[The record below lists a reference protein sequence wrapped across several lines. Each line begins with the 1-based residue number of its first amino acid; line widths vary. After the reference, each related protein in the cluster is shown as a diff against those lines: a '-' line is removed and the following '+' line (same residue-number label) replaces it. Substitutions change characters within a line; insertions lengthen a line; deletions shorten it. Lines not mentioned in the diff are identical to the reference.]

1 MSQFPEFKEQTVLI
15 TGTSSGFGLLSAYH
29 LAKAGYNI
37 IASMR
42 NLEKKSAL
50 LRMLEKDKLKERVTF
65 VELDVTS
72 QRSVDQLTAFL
83 DKGNGVDV
91 LINNAGFAFGGFS
104 EEIHIDEYK
113 EQFETN
119 VFGVMRVTQAVLPF
133 MREKRRGK
141 IINISS
147 ISGLMGFPGLSP
159 YVSSKHAL
167 EGYSE
172 SLRLELKPFGID
184 VALIEPG
191 SYATNIWTTGKK
203 VSKHSLNEGSPYHA
217 YMRAIEN
224 ELQAGEKNL
233 GDPDQVVS
241 LLLSLCNQSQ
251 IKKLRYPVG
260 KGVKLSISVKR
271 MLPWSVWER
280 VIIKKL
286 LK

>member
-147 ISGLMGFPGLSP
+147 ISGLIGFPGLSP

-203 VSKHSLNEGSPYHA
+203 ISKHSLNEGSPYHA

-271 MLPWSVWER
+271 MLPWNVWER

>member
-15 TGTSSGFGLLSAYH
+15 TGTSSGFGLLSTYH

-147 ISGLMGFPGLSP
+147 ISGLIGFPGLSP

-172 SLRLELKPFGID
+172 SLRLELKPFGIG

-203 VSKHSLNEGSPYHA
+203 VSKHSLNEGSPYYA